1 MTHLC
6 IVEFRVELV
15 DPDTEVTDH
24 EDERTQE
31 HPPVTNTT
39 RTPNLVRQRT
49 VPYCHWNNVC
59 TATETTSVLP
69 LKQRLYSH

>member
-6 IVEFRVELV
+6 QVEFRVELV

-31 HPPVTNTT
+31 NPPVTNTT

-49 VPYCHWNNVC
+49 VL
-59 TATETTSVLP
+59 SVLP
-69 LKQRLYSH
+69 LK